1 MKNKETKTDRKKIEE
16 KVVRE
21 TQRKESRITGWEK
34 SVENQRGEPVGTR
47 IESLPLTH
55 HWLRSRALD

>member
-1 MKNKETKTDRKKIEE
+1 MRDKETKTDRKKIE

-34 SVENQRGEPVGTR
+34 SVENQRMG
-47 IESLPLTH
+47 
-55 HWLRSRALD
+55 SRWEQE